1 MVLGSGA
8 GGIFGRRHLRVR
20 SQGSIQRLRNN
31 RGLRAFITALVLWLG
46 ASSVVA
52 AAPARPAPA
61 LKTPISKTAAQ
72 FAAWVVASRDAD
84 GLPFLIVDKQ
94 NARVL
99 IFDPEGHLGDAS
111 PALLGLARGDDSV
124 PGIGQRKLSS
134 IKPSERTTP
143 AGRFAAELGN
153 DFGAKDILWVDY
165 ENAISLHRVVPGTV
179 KDRRQ
184 QRLASP
190 SALDNR
196 ITFGCI
202 NVPAQFFDMSVRPIF
217 MAGKGIVYI
226 LPEVRSLK
234 SVFPR
239 YGEDTSAFP

>member
-1 MVLGSGA
+1 MR
-8 GGIFGRRHLRVR
+8 I
-20 SQGSIQRLRNN
+20 NN
-31 RGLRAFITALVLWLG
+31 GLRAFVTTLVLG
-46 ASSVVA
+46 FGVSSAAA
-52 AAPARPAPA
+52 AAPVQPASA
-61 LKTPISKTAAQ
+61 SKVSKTAAL
-72 FAAWVVASRDAD
+72 FAAWVVDSGDAD

-94 NARVL
+94 NAQVL
-99 IFDPEGHLGDAS
+99 IFDPKGHLGDAS
-111 PALLGLARGDDSV
+111 PALLGLAHGDDSV

-143 AGRFAAELGN
+143 AGRFPASLGH
-153 DFGAKDILWVDY
+153 DLGSEDILWVDY
-165 ENAISLHRVVPGTV
+165 KNAISLHRVVPGTV
-179 KDRRQ
+179 KDRRK

-190 SALDNR
+190 SALDKR

-217 MAGKGIVYI
+217 LAGKGIVYI

-239 YGEDTSAFP
+239 YGEESLAFPP

>member
-1 MVLGSGA
+1 LTGNGQKPKSC
-8 GGIFGRRHLRVR
+8 LRTS
-20 SQGSIQRLRNN
+20 SQGINWRMRDN
-31 RGLRAFITALVLWLG
+31 RGLRAFITAFVLWLG

-52 AAPARPAPA
+52 AAPAQPAPA
-61 LKTPISKTAAQ
+61 LKIPLSKTAAS
-72 FAAWVVASRDAD
+72 FAAWVVASGDAN
-84 GLPFLIVDKQ
+84 GRPFLIVDKQ
-94 NARVL
+94 NAQVL
-99 IFDPEGHLGDAS
+99 IFDAEGHLGDAS

-143 AGRFAAELGN
+143 AGRFVAALGA
-153 DFGAKDILWVDY
+153 DLGEKDVLWVDY
-165 ENAISLHRVVPGTV
+165 EDAISLHRVVPGTV
-179 KDRRQ
+179 KDRRA

-190 SALDNR
+190 SPLDKR
-196 ITFGCI
+196 ISFGCI

-217 MAGKGIVYI
+217 LSGKGIVYI

-239 YGEDTSAFP
+239 YGEDSSVFP